1 MSHLADLHGA
11 GVLLAAGPLFDEKYR
26 GLSILN
32 VEPERA
38 RELDEQD
45 PAVRAGLYSI
55 KAVSWMVPGGVMSFS
70 PGHLPRSVA
79 EASGR

>member
-1 MSHLADLHGA
+1 
-11 GVLLAAGPLFDEKYR
+11 LFDEKYR

-32 VEPERA
+32 VEPEHA

-55 KAVSWMVPGGVMSFS
+55 KPGWS
-70 PGHLPRSVA
+70 PA
-79 EASGR
+79 A